1 MSVGLHF
8 KDEETE
14 SWRGSA
20 VMPEV
25 TQPVGG
31 PGVGGEGGE
40 EGIPEQALVFITTV

>member
-1 MSVGLHF
+1 MSIGPHF
-8 KDEETE
+8 KDGETK

-40 EGIPEQALVFITTV
+40 EGIPEQALVFVTTA

>member
-1 MSVGLHF
+1 MSVGSHF

-14 SWRGSA
+14 SWRGS

-31 PGVGGEGGE
+31 PGVGGEGGGE
-40 EGIPEQALVFITTV
+40 EGIPEQARVFFTTA